1 MREKILNSL
10 PAYISCALIAAA
22 TLFLLPGMLMAS
34 QAMTKSD
41 AKNLMAQGNKYYQ
54 DKQYDK
60 AVGVYQEIIG
70 AGFEGTSLY
79 YNLGDA
85 YYREGKLGL
94 AILYYEKAL
103 RLSPG
108 NGDVIH
114 NLKIANARTID
125 KIEALP
131 QFFLF
136 EWWESLLAALS
147 VTGWTFVVY
156 VFYII
161 LLLSVGLY
169 FFARRGGL
177 QRFAVFSGFVSIVL
191 LIATSSL
198 LAVKLNRDMN
208 VKSAIVIAPTA
219 TVKLSPDQSSND
231 AFIIHEG
238 LKVRELNSVGDW
250 IDIRLEDGK
259 EGWIQRSDIAII

>member
-1 MREKILNSL
+1 MREKIFRNL
-10 PAYISCALIAAA
+10 PASISGVLITAALS
-22 TLFLLPGMLMAS
+22 LLLPSVLMAS
-34 QAMTKSD
+34 QPMTKSE
-41 AKNLMAQGNKYYQ
+41 AKNLMAQGNKYYE
-54 DKQYDK
+54 DKQYEK
-60 AVGVYQEIIG
+60 AVDAYQEIIS
-70 AGFEGTSLY
+70 ARFEGTSLY

-114 NLKIANARTID
+114 NLKITNARTID

-147 VTGWTFVVY
+147 VTGWTFTVY
-156 VFYII
+156 LFYII
-161 LLLSVGLY
+161 VLLSIGLY
-169 FFARRGGL
+169 FFAKRGGI
-177 QRFAVFSGFVSIVL
+177 QRFAVYSGFVSIVL
-191 LIATSSL
+191 LIVTSSL

-219 TVKLSPDQSSND
+219 VVKLSPDQTSND

-238 LKVRELNSVGDW
+238 LKVRELNGVGNW

-259 EGWIQRSDIAII
+259 EGWIQKNDLATI

>member
-1 MREKILNSL
+1 MRETILKSL
-10 PAYISCALIAAA
+10 PACVTIAIIAAA
-22 TLFLLPGMLMAS
+22 VSLVLPGMSIAS
-34 QAMTKSD
+34 QAMSKSE
-41 AKNLMAQGNKYYQ
+41 AKNVMAQGNKYYQ

-60 AVGVYQEIIG
+60 AVDAYQEMIS

-79 YNLGDA
+79 YNLGDS

-136 EWWESLLAALS
+136 EWWESILAALS
-147 VTGWTFVVY
+147 ITGWTLTVY
-156 VFYII
+156 IFYII
-161 LLLSVGLY
+161 LLLSIGLY

-177 QRFAVFSGFVSIVL
+177 QRFAVYTGFVSIIL
-191 LIATSSL
+191 LIVTSTL
-198 LAVKLNRDMN
+198 LAVKLNREMN
-208 VKSAIVIAPTA
+208 VKSAIVIAQSAP
-219 TVKLSPDQSSND
+219 VKLSPDETSND

-250 IDIRLEDGK
+250 IDIKLEDGK
-259 EGWIQRSDIAII
+259 EGWIQKGDIATI

>member
-1 MREKILNSL
+1 M
-10 PAYISCALIAAA
+10 AAA
-22 TLFLLPGMLMAS
+22 LSLLLPGFLKAS
-34 QAMTKSD
+34 QLMTKPE
-41 AKNLMAQGNKYYQ
+41 AKNMMAMGNKYYQ
-54 DKQYDK
+54 DKQYEK
-60 AVGVYQEIIG
+60 AADAYQEIISS
-70 AGFEGTSLY
+70 GFEGTSLY

-94 AILYYEKAL
+94 AILYYQKAL

-114 NLKIANARTID
+114 NLKIANARTVD

-136 EWWESLLAALS
+136 EWWESILAALS
-147 VTGWTFVVY
+147 VTGWTFTVY
-156 VFYII
+156 LFYAIV
-161 LLLSVGLY
+161 LLSIGLY
-169 FFARRGGL
+169 FFAKRGGL
-177 QRFAVFSGFVSIVL
+177 QRFAVYSGFVSIVL
-191 LIATSSL
+191 LIVTSSL

-259 EGWIQRSDIAII
+259 EGWIQKNDIATI